1 MRERGQVEGTQHISM
16 PAAAAP
22 RTALAEPSQLLF
34 VIPAF
39 NEQDNLPTLFEDLLQ
54 TTRLLGEGSRIFIVD
69 DGSVDETPNLVRA
82 YDGPLPVELV
92 RLPENQGP
100 GAAFREGFN
109 SALACANPDALIV
122 TMEADTTGDLGALPQ
137 MLDEVERG
145 ADVVLADWRMVG
157 VSAHRRLLSAAA
169 GWVVRQG
176 LGLEATTVSSF
187 FRVYRASTLREASA
201 RYGDRLIRERGFAC
215 KAELLA
221 KLAAMSARIVE
232 VPVSLDWSKR
242 NGDSKMPVFKTM
254 LCYWRMLFRQR
265 SAAPEPLPAATEG
278 ALGA

>member
-1 MRERGQVEGTQHISM
+1 METMQTIARPETTVAPER
-16 PAAAAP
+16 
-22 RTALAEPSQLLF
+22 ALPQLLF

-39 NEQDNLPTLFEDLLQ
+39 NEEANLATLFADLAQ
-54 TTRLLGEGSRIFIVD
+54 THHVLGADSRIFIVD
-69 DGSVDETPNLVRA
+69 DGSTDETSALVDA
-82 YDGPLPVELV
+82 YSGPLPIELV
-92 RLPENQGP
+92 QLELNQGP
-100 GAAFREGFN
+100 GAAFRTGFAT
-109 SALACANPDALIV
+109 ALAHASPEALIV
-122 TMEADTTGDLGALPQ
+122 TMEADATSDLGALPQ
-137 MLDEVERG
+137 MLDEVRLG

-169 GWVVRQG
+169 GWVVRKG

-187 FRVYRASTLREASA
+187 FRVYRAATLQQATI

-221 KLAAMSARIVE
+221 KLAAMNVRIVE
-232 VPVSLDWSKR
+232 VPVPLDWTKR

-254 LCYWRMLFRQR
+254 LAYWRMLFRER
-265 SAAPEPLPAATEG
+265 AGAPEPVASASEG

>member
-22 RTALAEPSQLLF
+22 RTAQAEPSQLLF

-69 DGSVDETPNLVRA
+69 DGSIDETPDLVRA

-92 RLPENQGP
+92 RLPENRGP

-109 SALACANPDALIV
+109 SALACANPNALIV
-122 TMEADTTGDLGALPQ
+122 TLEADTTSDLGALPQ
-137 MLDEVERG
+137 MLDEVRLG

-169 GWVVRQG
+169 GWVVRHS

-187 FRVYRASTLREASA
+187 FRVYRASTLQDASN
-201 RYGDRLIRERGFAC
+201 RYGERLIRERGFAC

-221 KLAAMSARIVE
+221 KLAAMNARIVE

-242 NGDSKMPVFKTM
+242 NGESKMPVFKTM
-254 LCYWRMLFRQR
+254 LAYWRMLFRER
-265 SAAPEPLPAATEG
+265 SAAPEPIPAAPEG

>member
-16 PAAAAP
+16 PAAAEP
-22 RTALAEPSQLLF
+22 RTAEPWQLLF

-69 DGSVDETPNLVRA
+69 DGSIDETPDLVRA

-92 RLPENQGP
+92 QLPENQGP
-100 GAAFREGFN
+100 GAAFREGFH
-109 SALACANPDALIV
+109 SALACASPDALIV
-122 TMEADTTGDLGALPQ
+122 TLEADTTSDLGALPQ

-187 FRVYRASTLREASA
+187 FRVYRASTLRDASA

-221 KLAAMSARIVE
+221 KLSAMSARIVE
-232 VPVSLDWSKR
+232 VPVSLDWTRR
-242 NGDSKMPVFKTM
+242 NGESKMPVFKTM
-254 LCYWRMLFRQR
+254 LAYWRMLFRQR
-265 SAAPEPLPAATEG
+265 GDAPEPIPAASEG
-278 ALGA
+278 VLGA

>member
-22 RTALAEPSQLLF
+22 RTALSEPSQLLF

-69 DGSVDETPNLVRA
+69 DGSSDETPDLVRA
-82 YDGPLPVELV
+82 YAGPLPVELV

-215 KAELLA
+215 KAELLG

-232 VPVSLDWSKR
+232 VPVSLDWTKR

-265 SAAPEPLPAATEG
+265 GDAPELPAATEG